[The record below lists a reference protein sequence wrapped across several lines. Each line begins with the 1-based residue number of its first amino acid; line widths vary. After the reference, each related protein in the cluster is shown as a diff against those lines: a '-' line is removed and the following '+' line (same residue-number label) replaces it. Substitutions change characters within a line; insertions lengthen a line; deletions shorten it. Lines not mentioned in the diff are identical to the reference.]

1 MNSSSGSRSS
11 RVRAYLEL
19 LRVPNLFTAAAD
31 VMMGFLFVQVST
43 GKPEEWE
50 LRGTDAYL
58 LGVLVVSSVLL
69 YAAGVVL
76 NDVYDVEAD
85 RRTRSRRPI
94 PSGRV
99 SLRAAR
105 WLGWELLFFGA
116 ALPWIIALP
125 LGQYRAALVSSAL
138 AACIVFYDTILK
150 RTPLGPAAMGA
161 CRMLN
166 VLLGM
171 SVLAGPFRP
180 EHWLVAGGI
189 GVYVAGLTWLARH
202 EDETSPRWSLAAAT
216 GVMLSGVAMLGLLP
230 EVVTDTPL
238 ITQLADSSR
247 QWHLG
252 MAMIGAIIG
261 WRCVWAVIE
270 PVPYRVQV
278 VVTHGI
284 MSLVILDAFVCY
296 AARGV
301 TWAVVILV
309 LLIPALTLGRWI
321 RAT

>member
-1 MNSSSGSRSS
+1 MNSFGASRPS
-11 RVRAYLEL
+11 RVRAYLGL
-19 LRVPNLFTAAAD
+19 LRAPNLFTSAAD

-50 LRGTDAYL
+50 MRRADAYL
-58 LGVLVVSSVLL
+58 LGMLVASSILL

-76 NDVYDVEAD
+76 NDVYDAAAD
-85 RRTRSRRPI
+85 RKQRPERPI

-99 SLRAAR
+99 SLKAAQ
-105 WLGWELLFFGA
+105 WLGWELLLLGA
-116 ALPWIIALP
+116 ALPWTIALP
-125 LGQYRAALVSSAL
+125 LGQYRAALVAAAL
-138 AACIVFYDTILK
+138 AACIVFYDVILK
-150 RTPLGPAAMGA
+150 RTPLGPVAMGA
-161 CRMLN
+161 CRVLN

-171 SVLAGPFRP
+171 SVLAGPWRA

-189 GVYVAGLTWLARH
+189 GVYVTGLTWFARH
-202 EDETSPRWSLAAAT
+202 EEKISPQWTLACAT
-216 GVMLSGVAMLGLLP
+216 GVMLAGIAMLGLLP
-230 EVVTDTPL
+230 ETAADSQF
-238 ITQLADSSR
+238 ITAVADSSR

-261 WRCVWAVIE
+261 WRCLWAVVE

-301 TWAVVILV
+301 FWAVVIL
-309 LLIPALTLGRWI
+309 LLLVPAMTLGRWI